1 MHPNAYDSWK
11 ASHKYGCN
19 YAGAAPNME
28 PVRALNI
35 FERSVVKKK
44 LRYTD
49 LYRDVHS
56 KSHKIIKDVYPGI
69 KVVLQTMEHGKEEA
83 THQ

>member
-1 MHPNAYDSWK
+1 
-11 ASHKYGCN
+11 
-19 YAGAAPNME
+19 ME
-28 PVRALNI
+28 AVGTLNI
-35 FERSVVKKK
+35 FQRSVVKNKP
-44 LRYTD
+44 RYTD

-56 KSHKIIKDVYPGI
+56 KSHKVIKDVYPGI

>member
-11 ASHKYGCN
+11 ASHKCGCN

-44 LRYTD
+44 LRYID
-49 LYRDVHS
+49 PYGDGDS
-56 KSHKIIKDVYPGI
+56 KSHKVIEVVYLRL
-69 KVVLQTMEHGKEEA
+69 KVQKLRNVWVILFGN
-83 THQ
+83 